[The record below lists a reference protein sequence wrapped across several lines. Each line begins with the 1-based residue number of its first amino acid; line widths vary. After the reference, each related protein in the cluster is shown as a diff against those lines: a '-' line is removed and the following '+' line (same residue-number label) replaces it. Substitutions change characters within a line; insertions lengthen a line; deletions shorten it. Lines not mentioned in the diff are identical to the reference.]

1 MVEETNARS
10 DDIEDRRQERG
21 TWPWFVLNVI
31 LFPAPAHFT
40 LLRIKD
46 FRFGKSIIHLGV
58 TFLLFFVLLISA
70 SLQLVLPDLGRL
82 WMLLP
87 VLSGLLALYANRSL
101 RGNFKP
107 FDITTVTRTHVF
119 FFLFLVLIFA
129 VLSILPSLDLIELN
143 QKSTEV
149 YKSWIRELPYWQD
162 LLILVSGLF
171 LLLVGYIT
179 NSIAPVTINRAFILY
194 ACLIIFISMLTIILL
209 LVFAWLKIQGGFG
222 TQLVIVLLAAILATD
237 YWDARSFGQYTR
249 RFFFLTC
256 TKVFYFVF
264 LWICFL
270 GLPQKAAS
278 TLSAYYFNKSRPAVI
293 QGFNKYLV
301 FSDRDR
307 FKSAHVAA
315 RRMRSLYSGALCNSR
330 QDELNLIT
338 GLLHGNKRSIFPADA
353 DICRLAD
360 LINRG
365 EIQPSSM
372 IFDRVPIFRPIHPDW
387 DVMLTAL
394 LIQGTISKTDLNNFI
409 ADFKTMLPKTSQ
421 GWLPNISTPYKARYV
436 SLATNTHVDFV
447 PPRFEFLEDLLEK
460 NICPVLS
467 LRLAGVN
474 YWATLLHIDYQ
485 SGIAWFRIKTL
496 SCMGKSIQILFDSD
510 ESRNLKD
517 EILSRFM
524 VPLPL
529 EYLRDVLEHFS
540 GAVVVFTPTGL
551 EKALPDLFV
560 EKDLAE
566 MNRAVAFASDPVMS
580 TAPIFVDPQTNLFSE
595 YAGYTRAVAL
605 IKAMLRPTPYKGN
618 LFIRPA
624 VTSFNRKG
632 LSRIKE
638 IETLLG
644 QIGTLRD
651 CDRIDIAHLLVK
663 NNHVNGAPDLFVR
676 LATEKIVASDLIDCS
691 GAFRIG
697 RELFLLGYHEKA
709 FRYLELAFL
718 RHPFNSEYELWYHI
732 AREKLKKSPVPF
744 YSPPEHQ
751 PDLYLYYQ
759 TLADIRKGHDKS
771 ALNRLENALEK
782 DSHDSLATHLLSK
795 YFSRPLDERHFFPAQ
810 EGL

>member
-1 MVEETNARS
+1 
-10 DDIEDRRQERG
+10 
-21 TWPWFVLNVI
+21 VLNVI

-40 LLRIKD
+40 LLRVKD
-46 FRFGKSIIHLGV
+46 FRFGKSIKHLGV
-58 TFLLFFVLLISA
+58 TFLLIFVLLISA
-70 SLQLVLPDLGRL
+70 SFQLVFPDFGRL

-87 VLSGLLALYANRSL
+87 VLSGLFILYANRSL
-101 RGNFKP
+101 KGNFKP
-107 FDITTVTRTHVF
+107 FDIISVTRTHVF
-119 FFLFLVLIFA
+119 FFLFLVLIFT
-129 VLSILPSLDLIELN
+129 VLSTLPDLDLIELN
-143 QKSTEV
+143 QKSTKV
-149 YKSWIRELPYWQD
+149 YKIWIGELPYWQD

-171 LLLVGYIT
+171 LLLAGYIT
-179 NSIAPVTINRAFILY
+179 NSIAPVSINRAFILY
-194 ACLIIFISMLTIILL
+194 ACFIVFISLLSIILL
-209 LVFAWLKIQGGFG
+209 LAFYLLKIQGGFG
-222 TQLVIVLLAAILATD
+222 AQLVIVLLSAILAID
-237 YWDARSFGQYTR
+237 YWDAKSFGQYTR
-249 RFFFLTC
+249 RFFFLTG

-264 LWICFL
+264 LWLCFF

-278 TLSAYYFNKSRPAVI
+278 TLSAYYFNQSRPAVI
-293 QGFNKYLV
+293 QDFNKYLV
-301 FSDRDR
+301 FSNRDR
-307 FKSAHVAA
+307 FKSAHEAA
-315 RRMRSLYSGALCNSR
+315 RRMRSLYSRALYNSKP
-330 QDELNLIT
+330 DELNLIT
-338 GLLHGNKRSIFPADA
+338 RLLDGNIGSIFPADA

-365 EIQPSSM
+365 EIQSSS
-372 IFDRVPIFRPIHPDW
+372 IVFDRVPIFRPIHPDW

-421 GWLPNISTPYKARYV
+421 GRLPNISTPYKARYV

-447 PPRFEFLEDLLEK
+447 PPRFEFLENLLEK

-474 YWATLLHIDYQ
+474 YWATLLHIDRQ

-496 SCMGKSIQILFDSD
+496 SRMGKSIQILFDSD
-510 ESRNLKD
+510 ESRDLKD

-524 VPLPL
+524 VPLSL
-529 EYLRDVLEHFS
+529 KYLRDVLEHYS

-551 EKALPDLFV
+551 EKALPDLFA

-566 MNRAVAFASDPVMS
+566 MNRAVAFASDPVLS

-618 LFIRPA
+618 LFSRPA

-632 LSRIKE
+632 PGRIKE
-638 IETLLG
+638 IEALLG
-644 QIGTLRD
+644 RIGTLRD

-676 LATEKIVASDLIDCS
+676 LTTEKVVASDLIDCR

-732 AREKLKKSPVPF
+732 AREKLKKPPVPF

-751 PDLYLYYQ
+751 PDLHLYYR

-771 ALNRLENALEK
+771 ALKRLENALEK